1 MPRLVQKEV
10 LGRYFRQTNA
20 QKDRQTEKETRVTP
34 LVGKVSGPSTGRSL
48 AAPPRAVESQQQ
60 QGNPDPLV
68 EWLAAWTQTSAAGA
82 DGT

>member
-10 LGRYFRQTNA
+10 LGRYFRQTKP

-34 LVGKVSGPSTGRSL
+34 LVGQSKGVMMADVPWL
-48 AAPPRAVESQQQ
+48 LPRAVESQQ